1 MAQANNNFT
10 AVGRLTK
17 DAQLRGGTGKEFLTF
32 NLAID
37 RPPKRD
43 AQGKLVV
50 DPNTGRNTCETDF
63 PYFVIWNSKQA
74 LGLVNILGKGSLVSV
89 MGQIRTNT
97 KEDASGVRTSYQ
109 DNRVEDIKLLVTKKP
124 GENSVDSK
132 EPGPTE
138 AEIPA
143 SGPAPSEEE
152 F

>member
-97 KEDASGVRTSYQ
+97 KEDANGVRTSYQ
-109 DNRVEDIKLLVTKKP
+109 DNRVEDLRLLVTKKP
-124 GENSVDSK
+124 GESGADQT
-132 EPGPTE
+132 EPEPTE
-138 AEIPA
+138 VPA